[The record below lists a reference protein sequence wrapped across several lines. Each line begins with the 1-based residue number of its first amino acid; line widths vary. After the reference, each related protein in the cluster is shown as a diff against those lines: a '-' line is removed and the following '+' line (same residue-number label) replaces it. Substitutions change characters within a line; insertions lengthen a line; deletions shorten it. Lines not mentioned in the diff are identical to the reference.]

1 MNDVLLHMKPTGEI
15 SISVRDVESDPL
27 TDHEMDEIIES
38 FNQWRTPEFR
48 AIHAKNRTDQT

>member
-1 MNDVLLHMKPTGEI
+1 MKPTGEI